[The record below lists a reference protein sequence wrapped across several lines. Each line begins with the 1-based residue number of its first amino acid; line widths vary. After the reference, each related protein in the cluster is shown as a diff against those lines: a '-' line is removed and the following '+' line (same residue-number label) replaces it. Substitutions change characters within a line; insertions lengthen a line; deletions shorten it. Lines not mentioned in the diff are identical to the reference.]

1 MALAIEEGG
10 VSLQLALDVAETI
23 VGLRAEKYDASHK
36 ASGLNKTIK
45 DRLSELRDIMMKLG
59 IEELVSTDGMTT
71 FSLEASA
78 RRTPKGQPKL
88 GSQFRDVAE
97 CVLECQ
103 VALDGC
109 FEATALNQGQAR
121 DLLDEL
127 ATGFGTKAVA
137 CAVEEIVEDLL
148 GGAKHHN
155 QHDRL
160 RQLTANWAKQLGK
173 NGKAPAGKALGK
185 GSKA

>member
-1 MALAIEEGG
+1 M
-10 VSLQLALDVAETI
+10 SLQLALDVAETI

-36 ASGLNKTIK
+36 ASKLNKTIK

-59 IEELVSTDGMTT
+59 IDELLSADGMTT

-78 RRTPKGQPKL
+78 RRTPGGQPKL
-88 GSQFRDVAE
+88 GTRFRDVAE

-103 VALDGC
+103 TALDGC
-109 FEATALNQGQAR
+109 FEATLNQGQAR
-121 DLLDEL
+121 DLLEEL

-137 CAVEEIVEDLL
+137 CAVEEIVEDLA

-160 RQLTANWAKQLGK
+160 RQLTANWAKQLK
-173 NGKAPAGKALGK
+173 NGKAPGK
-185 GSKA
+185 GCKA

>member
-10 VSLQLALDVAETI
+10 ASLELAKQVAETI
-23 VGLRAEKYDASHK
+23 VDLRAEKYDASHK
-36 ASGLNKTIK
+36 ASGISKSIK
-45 DRLSELRDIMMKLG
+45 DRLSELRDIMLRLG
-59 IEELVSTDGMTT
+59 LDELVSADGMTT

-78 RRTPKGQPKL
+78 KRTPAGQPKL
-88 GSQFRDVAE
+88 GSRFRDVAE

-137 CAVEEIVEDLL
+137 CAVDEIVDDLA

-160 RQLTANWAKQLGK
+160 RQLTANWAKTLGK
-173 NGKAPAGKALGK
+173 NGKAGKDK
-185 GSKA
+185 